1 MSNLVSKDWKLNSDF
16 DFDIFCF
23 ILFLSKKLFIFFINL
38 SFSFSGI
45 WLLQMSDNLI
55 YSKSFVGDKNIT
67 LFVFVMP

>member
-1 MSNLVSKDWKLNSDF
+1 MSNLVSKDWKLNTDF

-45 WLLQMSDNLI
+45 WLLQDVRQL
-55 YSKSFVGDKNIT
+55 NI
-67 LFVFVMP
+67 LEILCR